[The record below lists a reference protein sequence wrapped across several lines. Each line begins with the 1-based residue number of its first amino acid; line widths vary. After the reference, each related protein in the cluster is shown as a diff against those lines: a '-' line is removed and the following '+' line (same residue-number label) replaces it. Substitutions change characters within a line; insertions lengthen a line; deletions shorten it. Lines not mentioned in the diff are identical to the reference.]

1 MFAWY
6 EDRSGVTRAVTDR
19 SDGVSTGRYAGLN
32 LGAHVD
38 DQREAVAENRR
49 RLTEKLRRP
58 VLYMAQCHG
67 AEVAVVDGMPVEP
80 PRCDAVVTLSPEVA
94 LAVLVA
100 DCVPVLLSGTGG
112 VVAAVHA
119 GRPGLL
125 ARIVPRTL
133 DVMADL
139 GAGVV
144 DAVVGPSVCGRC
156 YEVPEE
162 MRVAAAREQPVSAAV
177 SWAGAPAVDVG
188 AGVVAQL
195 HDAGV
200 TVRWLP
206 GCSRER
212 PDLYSYRRDGLTGR
226 FAGIVAASRS

>member
-19 SDGVSTGRYAGLN
+19 SDGVSAGRYAGLN

-38 DQREAVAENRR
+38 DQPEAVAENRR
-49 RLTEKLRRP
+49 RLAEKLGRP

-67 AEVAVVDGMPVEP
+67 AEVAVVDGMPVQA
-80 PRCDAVVTLSPEVA
+80 PRCDAVVTRTPEVA

-100 DCVPVLLSGTGG
+100 DCVPVLLSSTGG

-162 MRVAAAREQPVSAAV
+162 MRGAAAREQPVSAAV
-177 SWAGAPAVDVG
+177 SWTGTPAVDVG

-200 TVRWLP
+200 RVRWLP

-226 FAGIVAASRS
+226 FAGIVAASGS

>member
-19 SDGVSTGRYAGLN
+19 SDGVSAGRYAGLN

-38 DQREAVAENRR
+38 DQPEAVAENRR
-49 RLTEKLRRP
+49 RLAEKLGRP

-67 AEVAVVDGMPVEP
+67 AEVAVVDGMPVQA
-80 PRCDAVVTLSPEVA
+80 PRCDAVVTRSPEVA

-100 DCVPVLLSGTGG
+100 DCVPVLLSSTGG

-162 MRVAAAREQPVSAAV
+162 MRGAAAREQPVSAAV
-177 SWAGAPAVDVG
+177 SWTGTPAVDVG

-226 FAGIVAASRS
+226 FAGIVAASGS